1 MTKLQINRPKI
12 TVIVCT
18 HNSEKLIEK
27 CINSILSQTYKNFE
41 ILCVDGF
48 SKDKTIQIIKKYS
61 KTDKRVKLIISNK
74 NFPEGRGSKKWE
86 VCKKTNG
93 KIIGFIDSDNEL
105 QDKNFFETLN
115 NIFNDQKN
123 LIGVL
128 GATKHDFKDSSV
140 VRYVSLFGTDSFF
153 AYRSLDFLRNLVNP
167 KKEKI
172 NDSIVEIFSMRLD
185 NLLLTG
191 GNCFFYLKK
200 DLDKI
205 GGYEQDVLS
214 VRKIVKTGK
223 NNLFVLR
230 NITKHYAEEN
240 FFRLVWKKFSWA
252 ENFSYRK
259 NSERFDYLPKTNTE
273 RKEFIKNLFFNIL
286 LFPNLIYSISIYI
299 KSKDSVSFVMPF
311 FAFANTFAYGL
322 NFIKEKI

>member
-18 HNSEKLIEK
+18 HNSEKLIGK

-41 ILCVDGF
+41 VLCVDGF
-48 SKDKTIQIIKKYS
+48 SKDKTIQIIEKYS
-61 KTDKRVKLIISNK
+61 KIDKRVKLIISNRK
-74 NFPEGRGSKKWE
+74 FPEGMGSKKWE
-86 VCKKTNG
+86 VCKKANG
-93 KIIGFIDSDNEL
+93 KIIGFIDSDNEI
-105 QDKNFFETLN
+105 QNENFFETLN
-115 NIFNDQKN
+115 KIFNEKEN
-123 LIGVL
+123 LIGIL
-128 GATKHDFKDSSV
+128 GATKHDFRDSSV

-153 AYRSLDFLRNLVNP
+153 AYRSLDFLRNLANP
-167 KKEKI
+167 KIEKI
-172 NDSIVEIFSMRLD
+172 NDSIVEIFSMQLD

-214 VRKIVKTGK
+214 VRKILKTGK
-223 NNLFVLR
+223 NKLFVLR

-240 FFRLVWKKFSWA
+240 FFRLVEKKFSWA
-252 ENFSYRK
+252 ENFYYRK
-259 NSERFDYLPKTNTE
+259 DSERFDYLPKTNTE

-286 LFPNLIYSISIYI
+286 FFPNLIYSISIYI